1 MIIYLLF
8 GSVVSQAFNVS
19 LENVENNQVFL
30 TRSALYI
37 KDLVYQDFNFDSENL
52 VKEIKNRDAKLLVVS
67 FHNDE
72 HEFKSFLDLTRDRE
86 NLKDLSVEVHV
97 SSNNEIVNIFL
108 IKNELSQTKVK
119 IIRTTTSS
127 AQQS

>member
-52 VKEIKNRDAKLLVVS
+52 VKEIKNRDAKLLVVT

-72 HEFKSFLDLTRDRE
+72 HEFKSFLDLTRDWE
-86 NLKDLSVEVHV
+86 YLKDLSVEVHV